1 MNLPQQNKNQR
12 MIEARFLDIWLRVA
26 VVMLL
31 VAVAGLSTL
40 AKNIQ
45 YFPKTNPTHYVT
57 SSTKMKVVHAPV
69 VLERD
74 RQLPVSE
81 VSLPSPRVWSAR
93 EDRFEGILIPAIGVT
108 VSMQHRSPP
117 RQSPGRTASFSD

>member
-1 MNLPQQNKNQR
+1 MSLPEQKMNRR
-12 MIEARFLDIWLRVA
+12 MRELHSRDIWLRVA

-45 YFPKTNPTHYVT
+45 YFPKTNPTHYVS

-69 VLERD
+69 VLDRD
-74 RQLPVSE
+74 RQLPVSKIS
-81 VSLPSPRVWSAR
+81 VPPRTVWPIR
-93 EDRFEGILIPAIGVT
+93 EDRLEAVLIPAVGVT

-117 RQSPGRTASFSD
+117 ASIS